1 MARGSHLLFT
11 VEHSK
16 GEIEREKEAMSQK
29 ITGKNLSYSQN
40 LPPFLAR
47 LQGQGRGPADGP
59 DPILAGRRRA
69 ARPRDDGEDAPVVLD
84 EQGNVVDDVR
94 VGVDGSAV
102 RTAFGCGDDEG
113 AGEEGDKNAGEGAV
127 DGAKR
132 EVGIGARKRKV
143 APGKVIG
150 GADEDDEDDGSVD
163 EVPGKKMG
171 KGGKSKAAVTD
182 HDAGGETT
190 QAVAASKKASA
201 TSTGVGKSTSSK
213 GQKKAKKIKL
223 SFGDDGD

>member
-1 MARGSHLLFT
+1 
-11 VEHSK
+11 
-16 GEIEREKEAMSQK
+16 MSQK

-102 RTAFGCGDDEG
+102 RTASGGNGEDDDGDGDDGEG
-113 AGEEGDKNAGEGAV
+113 GDKTAGEG
-127 DGAKR
+127 GGSKR

-143 APGKVIG
+143 AAGRVIG
-150 GADEDDEDDGSVD
+150 GGDEDDDGDD
-163 EVPGKKMG
+163 EVAGKKTG
-171 KGGKSKAAVTD
+171 KGGKRKAVVTD
-182 HDAGGETT
+182 HGADGETT
-190 QAVAASKKASA
+190 QATATSKATSAAS
-201 TSTGVGKSTSSK
+201 TGTGKSSSSK